1 MNLYQKLQPAIREK
15 LDEDVKKYPT
25 LVGSLIETLKKK
37 KFVIELTMGEV
48 TDIKQYS
55 PTYVSTIVEVWDMFD
70 DINIKSKV

>member
-48 TDIKQYS
+48 ADIKQYS

>member
-48 TDIKQYS
+48 SDIKQYS